1 VTPLT
6 AKAQL
11 DVLQCGRPAKVK
23 AEFAA
28 NLETQIYAL
37 TAFIRDPE
45 VFQHLSVAHI
55 AKLDSIFTD
64 KV

>member
-6 AKAQL
+6 EKAQL

-37 TAFIRDPE
+37 TAFIRDPQ
-45 VFQHLSVAHI
+45 VVQHLSVAQI

>member
-1 VTPLT
+1 MTPLT

-28 NLETQIYAL
+28 KLETQIYAL

-45 VFQHLSVAHI
+45 VVQHLSVAQI
-55 AKLDSIFTD
+55 AKLDAIFTD
-64 KV
+64 SV

>member
-23 AEFAA
+23 AEFATQ
-28 NLETQIYAL
+28 LEAQIYAL

-45 VFQHLSVAHI
+45 VFQHLSVAQI
-55 AKLDSIFTD
+55 AKLDAIFTD

>member
-1 VTPLT
+1 MTPLT

-28 NLETQIYAL
+28 QLETQIYAL
-37 TAFIRDPE
+37 TAFIKDPQ
-45 VFQHLSVAHI
+45 VFQHLSVAQI
-55 AKLDSIFTD
+55 AKLDAIFTD

>member
-11 DVLQCGRPAKVK
+11 DILQCGRPAKVK

-28 NLETQIYAL
+28 QLETQIYAL
-37 TAFIRDPE
+37 TAFIKDPE
-45 VFQHLSVAHI
+45 VVQHLSVAQI
-55 AKLDSIFTD
+55 AELDAIFTD
-64 KV
+64 SV

>member
-1 VTPLT
+1 
-6 AKAQL
+6 
-11 DVLQCGRPAKVK
+11 VK

-45 VFQHLSVAHI
+45 VFQHLSVAQI
-55 AKLDSIFTD
+55 AKLDAIFTD